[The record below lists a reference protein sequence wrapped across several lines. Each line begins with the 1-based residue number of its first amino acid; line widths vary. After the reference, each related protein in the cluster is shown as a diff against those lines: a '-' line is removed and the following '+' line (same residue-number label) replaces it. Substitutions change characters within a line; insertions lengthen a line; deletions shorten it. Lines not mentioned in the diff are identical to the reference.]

1 MDADTTKLL
10 STLSVAIVDDHE
22 MVLEG
27 FSSFML
33 RNGIKHVDCFK
44 TGQALF
50 ASMSE
55 HSYDIY
61 IIDLELPDIDFVSL
75 VDEIRQRDAGT
86 KIIINTMHEELWT
99 VRKMTSKMVDGVIY
113 KSGELDDLLDAILCV
128 AKGGHYYCDRF
139 EQMLTHIKTS
149 SGILSKR
156 EQQILI
162 GIARGLSTKDIAQ
175 ELYISK
181 NTVES
186 HRQNIFSKMGARNM
200 ADLVVKAIASGYIDP
215 KDFED

>member
-162 GIARGLSTKDIAQ
+162 GIARGLNKRHCTGT
-175 ELYISK
+175 LYIQKHCREPSP
-181 NTVES
+181 E
-186 HRQNIFSKMGARNM
+186 H
-200 ADLVVKAIASGYIDP
+200 LL
-215 KDFED
+215 KDGGT